1 MKIIRDYI
9 YVDPENR
16 GASVAVGNFDGVHLG
31 HQSVIDLARQ
41 TAETISAPLGI
52 LTFEPHPRSYFA
64 PQSPAFRL
72 MSSEARA
79 TRLAKLDVDLL
90 YELNFN
96 TSLSSLT
103 PREFAQNV
111 IADGLGL
118 SHLVVGADFCF
129 GKGRAGT
136 VEDLQHFGAEMGFG
150 VTVAPLIEAGEGQ
163 VSSTSIRSALA
174 EGRPRDAATQL
185 GHWHRI
191 EGIVIGG
198 EQRGRELGYEK
209 WGLLGSKREM
219 GPRSKPV
226 CQPGDH
232 TLRPAIYRI
241 CQAILPFWAFTEHRP
256 KPGLMGPEQ

>member
-1 MKIIRDYI
+1 MKIYQGLTDFH
-9 YVDPENR
+9 PPKN
-16 GASVAVGNFDGVHLG
+16 AVVTSGTFDGVHLG

-118 SHLVVGADFCF
+118 SHLSSLRFLSSVVSVLLLPSQ
-129 GKGRAGT
+129 R
-136 VEDLQHFGAEMGFG
+136 LH
-150 VTVAPLIEAGEGQ
+150 VAP
-163 VSSTSIRSALA
+163 
-174 EGRPRDAATQL
+174 
-185 GHWHRI
+185 
-191 EGIVIGG
+191 
-198 EQRGRELGYEK
+198 Y
-209 WGLLGSKREM
+209 
-219 GPRSKPV
+219 
-226 CQPGDH
+226 
-232 TLRPAIYRI
+232 
-241 CQAILPFWAFTEHRP
+241 
-256 KPGLMGPEQ
+256 